1 MMEGKGTEDLN
12 LGELRKII
20 DFSRGSS
27 ESDVGFG
34 DLDRSGKLVKF
45 APVSAI
51 TTARMTFC
59 FATAKILEIDGCEPL
74 VTRGIEALGTSLR
87 DSSGGGWYSSFD
99 DARGTRVKSAY
110 QNSFVLL
117 ASAAAESSGDSSAR
131 ELIDESIRVIEQHFW
146 NDKLGI
152 LWDEFSEDFSEPK
165 KYLGANSNMHAVEAL
180 LAASNVL
187 QDESLVER
195 ADMIAEFFINKQAR
209 AHDWKLPEHFDEH
222 GEPDLDYGRDK
233 PNDVFKPYGVTIG
246 HLFEWSRLLLELDF
260 ASRTPAPWRREASLA
275 LFETAKRLGWNAD
288 GMPGFVYTTDFDEN
302 VVVPTRL
309 HWVACEALA
318 AASSIN
324 SWSLGSSSDASETV
338 WSSYL
343 FDAFRDSKLGGWHHE
358 LDPHGVPSELMFQG
372 KPDAYHLMHGML
384 IPQLPKGSGLVD
396 RIQRS
401 KGQSRW

>member
-1 MMEGKGTEDLN
+1 MEGKGTEDLN

-131 ELIDESIRVIEQHFW
+131 ELID
-146 NDKLGI
+146 
-152 LWDEFSEDFSEPK
+152 
-165 KYLGANSNMHAVEAL
+165 
-180 LAASNVL
+180 
-187 QDESLVER
+187 
-195 ADMIAEFFINKQAR
+195 
-209 AHDWKLPEHFDEH
+209 
-222 GEPDLDYGRDK
+222 
-233 PNDVFKPYGVTIG
+233 
-246 HLFEWSRLLLELDF
+246 
-260 ASRTPAPWRREASLA
+260 
-275 LFETAKRLGWNAD
+275 
-288 GMPGFVYTTDFDEN
+288 
-302 VVVPTRL
+302 
-309 HWVACEALA
+309 
-318 AASSIN
+318 
-324 SWSLGSSSDASETV
+324 
-338 WSSYL
+338 
-343 FDAFRDSKLGGWHHE
+343 
-358 LDPHGVPSELMFQG
+358 
-372 KPDAYHLMHGML
+372 
-384 IPQLPKGSGLVD
+384 
-396 RIQRS
+396 
-401 KGQSRW
+401 